1 MKGIKSSKWAQH
13 MKVYVWAYIGLFSV
27 CLLTVNLL
35 AAASFSFQPRVL
47 IALTVQVVICLL
59 IAFRVRLLLKTKQ
72 QVEEQMNEMTHM
84 AYHDALTGL
93 PNRRLFQDRL
103 ERALLQAKRREQLV
117 AVMFLDMDRFK
128 GVNDTLGH
136 ACGDQLIRQ
145 AGQRLVSCLRGADT
159 VFRQGGD
166 EFTILL
172 EYMAKPEDVR
182 VVAARIQAEL
192 EEPFILE
199 GTPVSVTASM
209 GIALYP
215 MDGDTPEQLMERADE
230 AMYAAKERGHNHFQF
245 YASDIDAMLA
255 GKAYLEKEL
264 RLSLQHEHFELR
276 YQPQYELATRELKG
290 VEAVLSW
297 SKGGPQS
304 VYGLNWR
311 KIADETG
318 LMIPIGHWML
328 RNACMQVRSWQDS
341 GYPPLRLTVGITSVQ
356 FEDPFLIDKLDAI
369 LKETGMD
376 PKRVEI
382 DLTES
387 ISTSSV
393 QEAGEK
399 LRQLKALGVR
409 VAMDDLCIGLFTRS
423 GMEGMPMDSVKLDS
437 ALVRDLPDDDE
448 NQALAAAIIRM
459 AHRLGL
465 NLIAKGV
472 ETKAQLEHLQHLQC
486 TEVQGELF
494 GGPLH
499 PTEFLKLMKENVV
512 QVAT

>member
-1 MKGIKSSKWAQH
+1 MKSIKSSKWAQH
-13 MKVYVWAYIGLFSV
+13 MKAYVWAYIGLFSV

-35 AAASFSFQPRVL
+35 AAASFSIQPRVWGSL
-47 IALTVQVVICLL
+47 IVQIIICLL
-59 IAFRVRLLLKTKQ
+59 IADRVRFLLKSKQ
-72 QVEEQMNEMTHM
+72 QYAVQMKEMTYM
-84 AYHDALTGL
+84 AYHDSLTGL
-93 PNRRLFQDRL
+93 PNRRLFEDRL

-117 AVMFLDMDRFK
+117 AVMLLDLDRFK

-136 ACGDQLIRQ
+136 ACGDQLIRL
-145 AGQRLVSCLRGADT
+145 AGQRLLSCLRGADT

-182 VVAARIQAEL
+182 VVAARIQEEL
-192 EEPFILE
+192 EEPFILD
-199 GTPVSVTASM
+199 GTLVSVTASM

-215 MDGDTPEQLMERADE
+215 MDGDTPEQLMQHADE
-230 AMYAAKERGHNHFQF
+230 AMYAAKERGQNHFKF
-245 YASDIDAMLA
+245 YASDIDAMVT

-264 RLSLQHEHFELR
+264 RLALLHEHFELR
-276 YQPQYELATRELKG
+276 YQPQYELASGRLKG
-290 VEAVLSW
+290 VEAVLCW
-297 SKGGPQS
+297 SKGDREPK
-304 VYGLNWR
+304 YGLDWR

-318 LMIPIGHWML
+318 LAIPIGYWML
-328 RNACMQVRSWQDS
+328 RTACMQVKSWQTA

-356 FEDPFLIDKLDAI
+356 FEDPLLVEEFEAI
-369 LKETGMD
+369 LKDTGMAAG
-376 PKRVEI
+376 RVEI

-387 ISTSSV
+387 ISSSSV
-393 QEAGEK
+393 KEAGEK

-409 VAMDDLCIGLFTRS
+409 IAMDDLCIGLFTRS
-423 GMEGMPMDSVKLDS
+423 GLEGMPMDSVKLDS
-437 ALVRDLPDDDE
+437 TLVRDLPDDDE

-472 ETKAQLEHLQHLQC
+472 QTNAQLEHLQHLQC

-494 GGPLH
+494 SAPLH
-499 PTEFLKLMKENVV
+499 PTDFLSLMEENVT
-512 QVAT
+512 QSTT